1 MWSGDLKASLRIVA
15 KKSIHKTQS
24 SAPAVVQVGNVV
36 KTNKNL
42 RGGDE
47 ECDGKMFLLPSLQIF
62 VPFEFL
68 NLL

>member
-1 MWSGDLKASLRIVA
+1 MEERVRR
-15 KKSIHKTQS
+15 
-24 SAPAVVQVGNVV
+24 APTIVQVGNVV

-42 RGGDE
+42 RGGDK

-68 NLL
+68 NLLLY